1 MICSRSHTQQAALL
15 FPSLW
20 TPQLLKENWELL
32 SLRCLSEFKISQ
44 VHCIV
49 LHRTRETGFK
59 KVLLL
64 GSWACHPI
72 PPLCYLAKPLAY
84 SRCSVNAYF
93 IELGM
98 KLSMELSF
106 KAHFYKITTYQNKL
120 ILWTRKKIILFFSYC
135 KLENPSE
142 LIF

>member
-1 MICSRSHTQQAALL
+1 M
-15 FPSLW
+15 
-20 TPQLLKENWELL
+20 
-32 SLRCLSEFKISQ
+32 
-44 VHCIV
+44 

-64 GSWACHPI
+64 GSWACHSI
-72 PPLCYLAKPLAY
+72 PPLWYLAKPLAY

-106 KAHFYKITTYQNKL
+106 KAYFYNNLSKQIDLMNK
-120 ILWTRKKIILFFSYC
+120 
-135 KLENPSE
+135 ENYFV
-142 LIF
+142 LLLL